1 MSFGTF
7 SHKLSSRQTEKSQKI
22 LVQQRIKQIVDIN
35 EMEPAF
41 DDVQDNVD
49 SLGKIYT
56 NLTSILLVYGYEHIL
71 ENMDKSED
79 IECIDETL
87 KLLSMLESDMAQE
100 QANEPAQATTSRKT
114 THPKHWNYMTRLA
127 TSHAD
132 MKADQRPLI
141 SFKPVPD
148 TLLQYYAKAA
158 AKLDAQLARQFPNA
172 PKNQQLHVMD
182 MRKRLLNRN
191 LKNALQT
198 SLENK
203 IKENLSQK
211 PMPTKAQRP
220 ENQQLNQSIN
230 IEDLHIEI

>member
-1 MSFGTF
+1 
-7 SHKLSSRQTEKSQKI
+7 
-22 LVQQRIKQIVDIN
+22 
-35 EMEPAF
+35 MEPSF
-41 DDVQDNVD
+41 DAVQDNID

-100 QANEPAQATTSRKT
+100 QANEPAQATNSQATNSQKTS
-114 THPKHWNYMTRLA
+114 HPKHWNYMTRLA

-132 MKADQRPLI
+132 MKADRRPLI
-141 SFKPVPD
+141 SFTPAPD

-158 AKLDAQLARQFPNA
+158 EKLDAQLARQFPSA
-172 PKNQQLHVMD
+172 PKNKQHQVVD
-182 MRKRLLNRN
+182 MRKRLLNKN

-220 ENQQLNQSIN
+220 ENQHFNQSIN